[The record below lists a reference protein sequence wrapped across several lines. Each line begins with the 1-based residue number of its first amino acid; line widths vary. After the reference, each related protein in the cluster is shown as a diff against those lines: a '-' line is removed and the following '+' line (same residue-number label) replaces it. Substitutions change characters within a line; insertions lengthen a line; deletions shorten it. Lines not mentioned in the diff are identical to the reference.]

1 MSRMK
6 RLIETIRLLMEGEF
20 CGYIKINF
28 SQGSLGRIEKSE
40 ELEDAATIENN
51 NGSEKRGRRTDK
63 KDVSLFIV
71 SMWLLFSFAICATH
85 GLKESQE
92 ARTAFSVLR
101 TTLNEDAL
109 NVQRAAC

>member
-40 ELEDAATIENN
+40 ELEDAATIHNK
-51 NGSEKRGRRTDK
+51 GSDKFRRKTDQ
-63 KDVSLFIV
+63 KDFSLFFVSL
-71 SMWLLFSFAICATH
+71 WLLLSLTGCAALSEGLSSIKFSED
-85 GLKESQE
+85 ESTKAVTARSE
-92 ARTAFSVLR
+92 LRTAFCLMS
-101 TTLNEDAL
+101 
-109 NVQRAAC
+109 

>member
-40 ELEDAATIENN
+40 ELEDAATINN
-51 NGSEKRGRRTDK
+51 NTGGDKSGRRSDK

-71 SMWLLFSFAICATH
+71 SLWLLFSFAIWATH
-85 GLKESQE
+85 SVKESEDQSNKE
-92 ARTAFSVLR
+92 RVLR
-101 TTLNEDAL
+101 SAFCVL
-109 NVQRAAC
+109 R

>member
-40 ELEDAATIENN
+40 ELEDAATINY
-51 NGSEKRGRRTDK
+51 GSEKPRRKTDQ
-63 KDVSLFIV
+63 KDFSLFFVSL
-71 SMWLLFSFAICATH
+71 WLLLSLTGCAALLEDQS
-85 GLKESQE
+85 GIKVSEDESLKAVAVKSELH
-92 ARTAFSVLR
+92 TAFCFLS
-101 TTLNEDAL
+101 
-109 NVQRAAC
+109 

>member
-40 ELEDAATIENN
+40 ELEDAATIN
-51 NGSEKRGRRTDK
+51 NGSEERKGKLDK
-63 KDVSLFIV
+63 KDFSLFFVSL
-71 SMWLLFSFAICATH
+71 WLLLSLTGCAS
-85 GLKESQE
+85 LSEDQSIKEID
-92 ARTAFSVLR
+92 ARPELLAVFCFLR
-101 TTLNEDAL
+101 
-109 NVQRAAC
+109 